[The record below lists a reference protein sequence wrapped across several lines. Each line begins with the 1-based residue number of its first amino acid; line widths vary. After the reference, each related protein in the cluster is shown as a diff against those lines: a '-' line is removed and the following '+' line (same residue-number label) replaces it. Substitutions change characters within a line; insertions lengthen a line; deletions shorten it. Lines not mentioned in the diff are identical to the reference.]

1 MASFAASAART
12 MDRMPEP
19 EMSLTL
25 ADAAATDVLGAALA
39 RAFLGHGSCRARR
52 RLRSFLYL
60 NGELGTGKTTCAR
73 SFLRSLGVTGVIR
86 SPTFTLV
93 EAYPIGDL
101 TCVHVDL
108 YRLRGPAEVDELG
121 LRDFLNPRC
130 LLLIEWPETG
140 RECTAGGGSG
150 ADAAIRAA
158 GAARGSYAHGHRAR
172 RRLDAEPS
180 ARH

>member
-1 MASFAASAART
+1 
-12 MDRMPEP
+12 
-19 EMSLTL
+19 MSLTL

-39 RAFLGHGSCRARR
+39 RAFLGTAPAARAAGSAI
-52 RLRSFLYL
+52 LHL
-60 NGELGTGKTTCAR
+60 NGELGTGKTSCAR

-121 LRDFLNPRC
+121 LRDFLNPHC
-130 LLLIEWPETG
+130 LLLIEWPE
-140 RECTAGGGSG
+140 RGGSALPA
-150 ADAAIRAA
+150 ADLELTLQ
-158 GAARGSYAHGHRAR
+158 YAPQGRLGVVCTGTTLGDAWMQNL
-172 RRLDAEPS
+172 RLDTSIAS
-180 ARH
+180 YLSNLT